1 MPILQSTV
9 ASGGKCA
16 RARRRHAWP
25 RLDIVAAID
34 DELGP
39 RMAQALGAW
48 LGVDEVEVTQISGG
62 ASNLTFGV
70 QSRLGDWVLRRP
82 PMGPL
87 LPTANDMRREYAV
100 QGALASTDVPVA
112 PMLRFCDDV
121 SVLGAPFYLMERLD
135 GIVFNT
141 AADVVHLTEDQS
153 LDCSYELMD
162 VLACLHAVGPT
173 AVGLSDFGRPAGF
186 VDRQVRRW
194 VKQWESAKQR
204 DLPEIDE
211 VARRLMTSLPPETS
225 SAGSIVHGDYSF
237 NNTMFFRDPPTKMR
251 AVLDWEMSTLG
262 DPLTDVGMVAVYWA
276 EVGAFLWRNRPDPQ
290 PHRANAGFPSVD
302 RLLERYAV
310 VSGRDLSRIDFYR
323 ALATFKLAVIV
334 EGSHARTI
342 RTDPTKAPQV
352 DATVRTLAQMALEA
366 AS

>member
-1 MPILQSTV
+1 
-9 ASGGKCA
+9 
-16 RARRRHAWP
+16 
-25 RLDIVAAID
+25 VAAID

-48 LGVDEVEVTQISGG
+48 LGRDEVEVTQISGG
-62 ASNLTFGV
+62 ASNLTFRIR
-70 QSRLGDWVLRRP
+70 SSLGDWVLRRP

-112 PMLRFCDDV
+112 SMLRFCDDL
-121 SVLGAPFYLMERLD
+121 SVLGAPFYLMEWLD
-135 GIVFNT
+135 GIVFAT
-141 AADVVHLTEDQS
+141 AGDVGHLTEDES

-162 VLACLHAVGPT
+162 VLACLHAVDPA

-186 VDRQVRRW
+186 LERQVKRW

-211 VARRLMTSLPPETS
+211 VARRLTAALPPETS

-237 NNTMFFRDPPTKMR
+237 NNTMFFRRPPTKMR
-251 AVLDWEMSTLG
+251 AVLDWELSTLG

-276 EVGAFLWRNRPDPQ
+276 EVGAFLWRNRQDPQ
-290 PHRANAGFPSVD
+290 PHLANQGFPSVD

-334 EGSHARTI
+334 EGSHARTV
-342 RTDPTKAPQV
+342 RTDPARSPEV

>member
-1 MPILQSTV
+1 
-9 ASGGKCA
+9 
-16 RARRRHAWP
+16 
-25 RLDIVAAID
+25 VAAID

-39 RMAQALGAW
+39 QMARALGAW
-48 LGVDEVEVTQISGG
+48 LGVEGVDVAQISGG
-62 ASNLTFGV
+62 ASNLTFRV
-70 QSRLGDWVLRRP
+70 QSQLGDWVLRRP
-82 PMGPL
+82 PLGPL

-100 QGALASTDVPVA
+100 QDALTPTDVPVA
-112 PMLRFCDDV
+112 PMLRFCDDL
-121 SVLGAPFYLMERLD
+121 SVLGAPFYLMEWLE
-135 GIVFNT
+135 GIVFAT
-141 AADVVHLTEDQS
+141 AADVRHLTEDQS

-162 VLACLHAVGPT
+162 VLAGLHAVDPA
-173 AVGLSDFGRPAGF
+173 AVGLSGFGRPAGF
-186 VDRQVRRW
+186 LERQVNRW

-211 VARRLMTSLPPETS
+211 VARRLRSALPPETS
-225 SAGSIVHGDYSF
+225 SSGSIVHGDYSF
-237 NNTMFFRDPPTKMR
+237 NNTMFFLDPPTKMR

-262 DPLTDVGMVAVYWA
+262 DPLTDVGMVSVYWA
-276 EVGAFLWRNRPDPQ
+276 EVGAFLWRDRKDPQ

-302 RLLERYAV
+302 RLLERYAA

-334 EGSHARTI
+334 EGSHARTV
-342 RTDPTKAPQV
+342 RTEPARAPQV